1 MTAIWDGNGLGK
13 RDDHVVL
20 LADIREDGPA
30 WDTAADIV
38 VDGICCT
45 PALVAE
51 VIPGEQGLFEACIC
65 IQKGWLCGDFA
76 IGIHNICP
84 HFGKDKVA
92 ISSAA
97 WPALWKACIR
107 DGIDADTAE
116 RASCRDIQNIGIWC
130 IVWTTGEDG
139 FVSPDGQYGSGFCN
153 CFGWRDG
160 FPVLLDGADSFEAG
174 FPAGTASSKQ
184 RGATFDFGF
193 RCCDTCINGGDGL
206 FVGFIDNRHPG
217 LACSNDAFLDI
228 GKEGAEGVE
237 VACRDGVKL
246 VVVALRTGGCLA
258 EPYGSDSADT
268 VG

>member
-1 MTAIWDGNGLGK
+1 MLN
-13 RDDHVVL
+13 R
-20 LADIREDGPA
+20 
-30 WDTAADIV
+30 
-38 VDGICCT
+38 
-45 PALVAE
+45 
-51 VIPGEQGLFEACIC
+51 
-65 IQKGWLCGDFA
+65 
-76 IGIHNICP
+76 
-84 HFGKDKVA
+84 
-92 ISSAA
+92 
-97 WPALWKACIR
+97 
-107 DGIDADTAE
+107 
-116 RASCRDIQNIGIWC
+116 
-130 IVWTTGEDG
+130 
-139 FVSPDGQYGSGFCN
+139 
-153 CFGWRDG
+153 
-160 FPVLLDGADSFEAG
+160 ADSLEAG
-174 FPAGTASSKQ
+174 FPTCPASSKQ